1 MNFFESVGIAIKAIR
16 VNKMRSLL
24 TMLGIIIGIASVIA
38 VFAIGNGGEAAINKE
53 FEVFGVNRIVLWHNW
68 SEEISTRD
76 ILNLD
81 DIDAI
86 ERVLEED
93 ITAISPTYSE
103 SMQLIQKMQRR
114 DDAGKNVSVE
124 GVNANYDAITKIPL
138 SSGRFLIE
146 SDDDAMRYVTV
157 IDEKL
162 AEEVFGT
169 TDALGENIDLS
180 YYNQKMSFTIVGIYE
195 TPKSS
200 LFSGGNDTS
209 TIYIPYRTLTR
220 LNGMGNL
227 VYQVEINTA
236 PEVSKDKLEANLLS
250 LLSKR
255 HHNDSNKYRVY
266 SAESEM
272 AVVNSVTGVI
282 TGIISAIAAISLLVG
297 GIGVM
302 NIMLVSVTERTREI
316 GIRKAL
322 GARRKDILSQF
333 LVEAVIISLI
343 GGIVGTAIGAGIAA
357 IVAAKLS
364 LPPVVPVNAVIIAWV
379 FSAGV
384 GIFFG
389 MYPANK
395 ASKLDPIDA
404 LRYE

>member
-16 VNKMRSLL
+16 VNKMRSIL

-38 VFAIGNGGEAAINKE
+38 VIAIGNGGESAINKE
-53 FEVFGVNRIVLWHNW
+53 FEAFGVNRIVLYLNW
-68 SEEISTRD
+68 GEEISTRD
-76 ILNLD
+76 LLSLGD
-81 DIDAI
+81 VDAI
-86 ERVLEED
+86 ARVLEDD
-93 ITAISPTYSE
+93 ITAVSPSDGV
-103 SMQLIQKMQRR
+103 SMQLVQKTQQR
-114 DDAGKNVSVE
+114 DDSGKSITVS
-124 GVNANYDAITKIPL
+124 GVNAQYDAITDIPI
-138 SSGRFLIE
+138 STGRFLID
-146 SDDDAMRYVTV
+146 SDDEAMRYVTV

-162 AEEVFGT
+162 AEDIFGT
-169 TDALGENIDLS
+169 TDALGEKIDLS
-180 YYNQKMSFTIVGIYE
+180 YQNQKMSFTIVGIYE

-200 LFSGGNDTS
+200 IFSGGES
-209 TIYIPYRTLTR
+209 FTIYIPYRTLSR
-220 LNGMGNL
+220 LNGMGDN
-227 VYQVEINTA
+227 VYQIEINAA
-236 PEVSKDKLEANLLS
+236 PNVSKDKLETNILN

-255 HHNDSNKYRVY
+255 HHNSSDKYRIY

-272 AVVNSVTGVI
+272 EIVNSVTGVI

-333 LVEAVIISLI
+333 LVESVIISLI
-343 GGIVGTAIGAGIAA
+343 GGIIGTGIGAGIATL
-357 IVAAKLS
+357 VAAKLS
-364 LPPVVPVNAVIIAWV
+364 LPPVVPVNAVVIAWA

>member
-16 VNKMRSLL
+16 VNKMRSIL

-38 VFAIGNGGEAAINKE
+38 VFAIGHGGEAAINKQ
-53 FEVFGVNRIVLWHNW
+53 FEVFGVNRIILWHNW
-68 SEEISTRD
+68 SEEISSRD

-81 DIDAI
+81 DVDAI
-86 ERVLEED
+86 ERVLGED
-93 ITAISPTYSE
+93 IAAISPTYGE

-124 GVNANYDAITKIPL
+124 GVNANYDAISKIPM
-138 SSGRFLIE
+138 SSGRFLID

-200 LFSGGNDTS
+200 LFSGGNETS

-220 LNGMGNL
+220 LNGMGDL

-255 HHNDSNKYRVY
+255 HHNDSDKYRVY

-272 AVVNSVTGVI
+272 EVVNSVTGVI

-343 GGIVGTAIGAGIAA
+343 GGIVGTVIGAGIAT